1 MTLGAKSDLLD
12 LAQVTF
18 IKSRTARIFWD
29 NGYESVD
36 AVAAAR
42 VDDLIP
48 IILLVPVLQ
57 SFRWC

>member
-1 MTLGAKSDLLD
+1 MTLGARLDLLG

-18 IKSRTARIFWD
+18 IKIRTARIFWD
-29 NGYESVD
+29 NGYKSVG

-48 IILLVPVLQ
+48 ILY
-57 SFRWC
+57 W